1 MALAEIIKE
10 IQTVKP
16 LAEEALESGPMET
29 LNARRGR
36 KVQSLERLRQL
47 KTAYTRELGRSAL
60 FIVVTGAAREDF
72 VKVGHDEL
80 GLFKADPEE
89 IYRDLA
95 SRITPEL
102 YLGKETLVNLFDVLG
117 RHLEDK
123 ALELD
128 IIGYPMLRFDDKYRR
143 TVHNTE
149 EFTKLITRAIN
160 DQIGAEISGISAIK
174 SVSDVAIGRGHGA
187 KTTSIMLS
195 TGDETLVS
203 ELMRDL
209 ERLTTKVF
217 LVAAGKTSK
226 AVKSI
231 EGVLTVKEVTGE
243 SVAGVLK
250 EIKNSIKK

>member
-16 LAEEALESGPMET
+16 LAEESLENGPIET

-60 FIVVTGAAREDF
+60 FIVVTGSAREEF
-72 VKVGHDEL
+72 VKIGSEEM
-80 GLFKADPEE
+80 GLFSADPEA
-89 IYRDLA
+89 IYRNLA
-95 SRITPEL
+95 TKVSPEL

-117 RHLEDK
+117 RCLEDT

-128 IIGYPMLRFDDKYRR
+128 IIGYPMLRFDEKYRR
-143 TVHNTE
+143 VVRNTE
-149 EFTKLITRAIN
+149 EFTSLIKRAIN

-174 SVSDVAIGRGHGA
+174 AVTDVAIDRGHGA

-195 TGDETLVS
+195 TGDDILVS

-226 AVKSI
+226 AVRGI
-231 EGVLTVKEVTGE
+231 EGVLSVKEPTGE
-243 SVAGVLK
+243 SVAAVLK